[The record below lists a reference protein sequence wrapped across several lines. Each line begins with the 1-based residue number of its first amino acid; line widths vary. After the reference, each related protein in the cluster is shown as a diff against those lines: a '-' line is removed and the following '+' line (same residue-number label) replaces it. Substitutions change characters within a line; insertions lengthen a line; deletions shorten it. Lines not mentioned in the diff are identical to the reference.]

1 MSYNNLEMLTKLSDS
16 EKAKVN
22 EILLEVSKKGKSSQL
37 TDMYYEDYDEIPV
50 DLETFLTS
58 EQYLGNYTNKGKDI
72 YPTWKNE
79 LKYVHNPANAIDQW
93 AITGSIGTGKS
104 QPLDSLVFTKNGY
117 IKMRDV
123 KVGTKVI
130 NGKGKETIVTDIFP
144 QGKRPTYKMIFSD
157 NSEVLCSDNHLW
169 QVKEYGKGKTMEKV
183 LDTLQIIEGKE
194 KGLKYRIPL
203 PVIDCW
209 EDKNIDLDPYLLGFL
224 LGDGYLKCSSSI
236 SVSIYED
243 DLYDKVNEIITAMGY
258 QLVKSTKPNA
268 RDYYITCI
276 KDFGKAPHTNH
287 RSPLL
292 EFIRENDLREKSIE
306 KHIPKHYLYSSI
318 ETRTK
323 LLQGLFDTD
332 GYIDSTGN
340 PIYNT
345 SSPQLSEDFTFLVRS
360 LGGTDIV
367 KCKPTYYKKEGIK
380 IKCQDT
386 YEHYIKFNNDFKFYT
401 SEKHKN
407 RFKNKQ
413 FGPMRRIKDIQ
424 YIGEQEAQCIRV
436 ASEDHTYITDNLIVT
451 HNTMCVVF
459 SLCYDLYKIMCLKD
473 PSRFYGL
480 GEDTIYLFF
489 FNLTLKLSERTAY
502 GRFQRALQSSPWFM
516 ERGTVSGKKY
526 LEYLPNKNIRFAM
539 GSNLEH
545 ALGSACMFAIMD
557 EMSFGKNDDANYQ
570 LSKMMEIYNQIHAR
584 LGSRFTQGGI
594 VQGRM
599 YLVSSAKATNAVL
612 ESFIRDN
619 ESQPGMH
626 VSRYK
631 QWEVL
636 PADRW
641 SGKWFK
647 LAVGNDLLPSYIIGE
662 NPDPEVVESAE
673 RHGYQIMDVPLEK
686 KHDFEVDLNR
696 ALIDLA
702 GIALQSAYKY
712 IQYNILSQNFKITNT
727 NPFLKEII
735 ETGMYDSYQIKD
747 FFKPELVP
755 EILYTKKIF
764 IHRRLI

>member
-1 MSYNNLEMLTKLSDS
+1 
-16 EKAKVN
+16 
-22 EILLEVSKKGKSSQL
+22 
-37 TDMYYEDYDEIPV
+37 
-50 DLETFLTS
+50 
-58 EQYLGNYTNKGKDI
+58 
-72 YPTWKNE
+72 
-79 LKYVHNPANAIDQW
+79 
-93 AITGSIGTGKS
+93 
-104 QPLDSLVFTKNGY
+104 
-117 IKMRDV
+117 
-123 KVGTKVI
+123 
-130 NGKGKETIVTDIFP
+130 
-144 QGKRPTYKMIFSD
+144 
-157 NSEVLCSDNHLW
+157 
-169 QVKEYGKGKTMEKV
+169 
-183 LDTLQIIEGKE
+183 
-194 KGLKYRIPL
+194 
-203 PVIDCW
+203 
-209 EDKNIDLDPYLLGFL
+209 
-224 LGDGYLKCSSSI
+224 
-236 SVSIYED
+236 
-243 DLYDKVNEIITAMGY
+243 
-258 QLVKSTKPNA
+258 
-268 RDYYITCI
+268 
-276 KDFGKAPHTNH
+276 
-287 RSPLL
+287 
-292 EFIRENDLREKSIE
+292 
-306 KHIPKHYLYSSI
+306 
-318 ETRTK
+318 
-323 LLQGLFDTD
+323 
-332 GYIDSTGN
+332 
-340 PIYNT
+340 
-345 SSPQLSEDFTFLVRS
+345 
-360 LGGTDIV
+360 
-367 KCKPTYYKKEGIK
+367 
-380 IKCQDT
+380 
-386 YEHYIKFNNDFKFYT
+386 
-401 SEKHKN
+401 
-407 RFKNKQ
+407 
-413 FGPMRRIKDIQ
+413 
-424 YIGEQEAQCIRV
+424 
-436 ASEDHTYITDNLIVT
+436 
-451 HNTMCVVF
+451 MCVVF

-526 LEYLPNKNIRFAM
+526 LEYLPHKNIRFAM

-662 NPDPEVVESAE
+662 NPDPEVVENAE

-712 IQYNILSQNFKITNT
+712 IQYNILSQNFKITNI

-755 EILYTKKIF
+755 EILYTNKIF
-764 IHRRLI
+764 IHRRFIKKWR